1 MILEKDD
8 SVCFYTCFLFMEYR
22 GSPSIQIE
30 LPVISSRGESAD
42 SAMYNVEDIS
52 NVRRKNDTY
61 ADLA

>member
-1 MILEKDD
+1 
-8 SVCFYTCFLFMEYR
+8 MEYR

>member
-1 MILEKDD
+1 
-8 SVCFYTCFLFMEYR
+8 MEYR

-30 LPVISSRGESAD
+30 LPVISSRGESAE
-42 SAMYNVEDIS
+42 STMYNVEDFS